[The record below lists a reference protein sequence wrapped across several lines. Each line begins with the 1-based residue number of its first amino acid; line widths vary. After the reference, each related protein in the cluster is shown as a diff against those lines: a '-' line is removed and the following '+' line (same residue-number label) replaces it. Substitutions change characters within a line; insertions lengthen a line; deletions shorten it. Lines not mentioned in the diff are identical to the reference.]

1 MRHPDSILKSA
12 IPMKEQEIV
21 LLYPSTQPIPLMPYR
36 PTIYVPVREHQ
47 CKSTSQFT
55 DELMYKWPYGMPPS
69 FTSVMQDADVALLFA
84 EGQSQ
89 LLELLPELIDLTS
102 QNIQVILCC
111 DDFGDLQEVVK
122 LMDVIH
128 VAFDADVSMIT
139 GILYGAISRNE
150 QLSKLRSEVGLVKQL
165 HCSQQEDLTLIKEE
179 LETAAVVQREFM
191 STDIQDVHGIS
202 FSSLWKPAGVVSGDM
217 YDITQLDDDHVA
229 IFIADA
235 IGHGISAAM
244 LAMMLMR
251 TLSAYRFDSNNGQFT
266 QPSEMLQHL
275 NQALLERTGDHA
287 RFATAAYAIFN
298 CKTNQLTFAGAGHP
312 PALIS
317 RFGHDPILL
326 DSQGPLLGVFDQG
339 EYSHSTVNLSTGDTL
354 LLYSDG
360 FEFALGDNQN
370 KVNGLPTYLK
380 SMDEFCKANT
390 GDVLEKITD
399 YVNRTSPAVA
409 DDDLTM
415 ICMRANSTPS
425 SIRLAA

>member
-1 MRHPDSILKSA
+1 
-12 IPMKEQEIV
+12 MKEQQIV
-21 LLYPSTQPIPLMPYR
+21 PLYPSTQRIPLMPYR
-36 PTIYVPVREHQ
+36 PTIYVPINEHQ
-47 CKSTSQFT
+47 SQSTSQFT
-55 DELMYKWPYGMPPS
+55 DELMCKWPHGMPPS

-84 EGQSQ
+84 EGHT
-89 LLELLPELIDLTS
+89 ELLALLPDLIDLTS
-102 QNIQVILCC
+102 QNVQVILCC
-111 DDFGDLQEVVK
+111 DDFGDLLEVIR

-150 QLSKLRSEVGLVKQL
+150 QLSKLRSEVGLVKSL
-165 HCSQQEDLTLIKEE
+165 HCSLQEDFTLIKEE

-235 IGHGISAAM
+235 IGHGITAAM

-251 TLSAYRFDSNNGQFT
+251 TLSANRFDSNNGQFT
-266 QPSEMLQHL
+266 QPSEMLRHL

-326 DSQGPLLGVFDQG
+326 DSQGPLLGVFEHG
-339 EYSHSTVNLSTGDTL
+339 EYSQCTVNLSIGDTL

-360 FEFALGDNQN
+360 FEFALGDNQK
-370 KVNGLPTYLK
+370 KVNGIPTYLK
-380 SMDEFCKANT
+380 SMDEFCKGNT

-399 YVNRTSPAVA
+399 YVNQTSPAVA

-415 ICMRANSTPS
+415 ICMRANPTSS